1 METPNVKRLQRFLEA
16 VVAKSTA
23 ADDQIILRTTT
34 PGAPA
39 LTLGDIKLTLDELLE
54 LEKLSNMF
62 VKCKELSHTVKQR
75 IEKYCV

>member
-23 ADDQIILRTTT
+23 TDDQTILRTTT

-39 LTLGDIKLTLDELLE
+39 LTLSDIKLTLEEL
-54 LEKLSNMF
+54 KNMF
-62 VKCKELSHTVKQR
+62 ISCEEVPHMFEQLT
-75 IEKYCV
+75 EKYCV

>member
-23 ADDQIILRTTT
+23 ADDQTILRTTT

-39 LTLGDIKLTLDELLE
+39 LTLGDIKLTLDELKNMFISCE
-54 LEKLSNMF
+54 EVPHMFEKL
-62 VKCKELSHTVKQR
+62 T
-75 IEKYCV
+75 EKYYV

>member
-1 METPNVKRLQRFLEA
+1 METPNVKRLQKFLEA
-16 VVAKSTA
+16 VVATSTA
-23 ADDQIILRTTT
+23 ADDQTILRTTP

-39 LTLGDIKLTLDELLE
+39 LTLSDIKLTLDELSE

-62 VKCKELSHTVKQR
+62 IECKALSRTVKQR

>member
-1 METPNVKRLQRFLEA
+1 METPNVKRLQKFLEA

-23 ADDQIILRTTT
+23 ADDQTILRTTT

-62 VKCKELSHTVKQR
+62 IKCKELSHTAKQR
-75 IEKYCV
+75 VEKYYV